1 MRVVMVS
8 MSSDGVDDAT
18 AVLRF
23 GTGWSH
29 SWGLNIFLFI
39 LSEVFGIEVCIGIVR
54 KEASTADVF
63 AGFVGFNAVGLADI
77 VGYGTEVI
85 RVRCR
90 CDVYRD
96 YPLEAVTGGAGE
108 EQLCLEIWVIK

>member
-1 MRVVMVS
+1 M
-8 MSSDGVDDAT
+8 
-18 AVLRF
+18 
-23 GTGWSH
+23 
-29 SWGLNIFLFI
+29 
-39 LSEVFGIEVCIGIVR
+39 R
-54 KEASTADVF
+54 KEAGTTDVF
-63 AGFVGFNAVGLADI
+63 AGLVGFNAVGLADI

-108 EQLCLEIWVIK
+108 EQLCLEVWIFKESGASGLWTREVVEIYADQP